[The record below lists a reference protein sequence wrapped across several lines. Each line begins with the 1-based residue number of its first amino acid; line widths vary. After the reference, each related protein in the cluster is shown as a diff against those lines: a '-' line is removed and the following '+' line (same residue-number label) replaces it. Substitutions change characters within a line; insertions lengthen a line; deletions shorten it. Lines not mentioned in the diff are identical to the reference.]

1 MRGYIRRRG
10 ERSYSVVVSMGRD
23 PATGK
28 YKYLWESVKGTKR
41 EAERRL
47 SELLSQIDNG
57 TFTRPSKRTL
67 AEYLDTWLKEYVW
80 PELAPRTAEGYELV
94 VRRHLMPALG
104 QIALTGLKPEHIQRY
119 QSEKLSCGRADG
131 KGGLS
136 PRTVRHHY
144 MALHAALERAVKM
157 GLVVR
162 NAADAVSPPRFQR
175 HQWQSLSEFG
185 VGSVLEAARGTPY
198 YVLFYQA
205 LYTGM
210 RRSELLALRWCD
222 VDLVLGRIQ
231 VTRSLHQLRG
241 GEVVIRSP
249 KSERS
254 RRPVSLPPSAIAVF
268 QEERERQRR
277 ERAALGLEF
286 NEDDLIFAD
295 LEGRPLR
302 PDTVTHAWVK
312 LVRRIG
318 LRGIR
323 LHDARHTHA
332 SLMLKQGVHP
342 KIVQER
348 LGHASIQVTLD
359 TYSHVVP
366 GLQEAAAAGFD
377 KMISTS
383 ATKEAA
389 ESRY

>member
-1 MRGYIRRRG
+1 
-10 ERSYSVVVSMGRD
+10 
-23 PATGK
+23 
-28 YKYLWESVKGTKR
+28 
-41 EAERRL
+41 
-47 SELLSQIDNG
+47 
-57 TFTRPSKRTL
+57 
-67 AEYLDTWLKEYVW
+67 
-80 PELAPRTAEGYELV
+80 
-94 VRRHLMPALG
+94 
-104 QIALTGLKPEHIQRY
+104 
-119 QSEKLSCGRADG
+119 
-131 KGGLS
+131 
-136 PRTVRHHY
+136 

-162 NAADAVSPPRFQR
+162 NAADAVSAPRFER
-175 HQWQSLSEFG
+175 HEWQSLSEFG
-185 VGSVLEAARGTPY
+185 VSSVLEAAKDTPY

-205 LYTGM
+205 LFTGM

-222 VDLVLGRIQ
+222 VDLVLGRVQ
-231 VTRSLHQLRG
+231 VTRSLHQLKG
-241 GEVVIRSP
+241 GEIVIRSP

-254 RRPVSLPPSAIAVF
+254 RRAVSLPPSAVVVF
-268 QEERERQRR
+268 QEEREKQRK
-277 ERAALGLEF
+277 ERAAVGLGLKD
-286 NEDDLIFAD
+286 DDLIFRD

-302 PDTVTHAWVK
+302 PDTVTHAWTK

-323 LHDARHTHA
+323 LHDCRHTHA

-348 LGHASIQVTLD
+348 LGHASIGLTLD

-377 KMISTS
+377 KII
-383 ATKEAA
+383 AAVPEKEAA

>member
-1 MRGYIRRRG
+1 
-10 ERSYSVVVSMGRD
+10 
-23 PATGK
+23 
-28 YKYLWESVKGTKR
+28 
-41 EAERRL
+41 
-47 SELLSQIDNG
+47 
-57 TFTRPSKRTL
+57 
-67 AEYLDTWLKEYVW
+67 
-80 PELAPRTAEGYELV
+80 
-94 VRRHLMPALG
+94 
-104 QIALTGLKPEHIQRY
+104 
-119 QSEKLSCGRADG
+119 
-131 KGGLS
+131 
-136 PRTVRHHY
+136 
-144 MALHAALERAVKM
+144 
-157 GLVVR
+157 
-162 NAADAVSPPRFQR
+162 
-175 HQWQSLSEFG
+175 
-185 VGSVLEAARGTPY
+185 
-198 YVLFYQA
+198 
-205 LYTGM
+205 M

-277 ERAALGLEF
+277 ERAALGLEL